1 MTLNKPEDYSD
12 DDLIRLI
19 EVNES
24 ALKFQSDRRDD
35 SIRQIETMRRDIR
48 LLKEELKRRAT
59 PAEPGVGSFIRFD
72 RYFSGSLT
80 AYQYAAVHAADGRWH
95 TTGNL
100 HGTFS
105 TWRDMLEFIRAG
117 IRPGAADSLV
127 RVVDTSANTDQVLA
141 LFVNVD
147 PAKDNYPER
156 GGWQSV

>member
-117 IRPGAADSLV
+117 IRPGLQGCGRRDAVPRTFDTRHVSQTADTL
-127 RVVDTSANTDQVLA
+127 
-141 LFVNVD
+141 
-147 PAKDNYPER
+147 R
-156 GGWQSV
+156 GIRETTTR